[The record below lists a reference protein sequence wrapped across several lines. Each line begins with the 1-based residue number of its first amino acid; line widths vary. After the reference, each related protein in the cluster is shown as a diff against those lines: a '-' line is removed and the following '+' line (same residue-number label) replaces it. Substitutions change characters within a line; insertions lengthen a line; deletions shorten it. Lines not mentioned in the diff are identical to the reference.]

1 MVETIFHATLLAF
14 GLIMPLGAQNV
25 FVFQQGAIQ
34 ASFMRVL
41 PVVIVASI
49 CDTLL
54 ITLAV
59 TGVSVLVMANDLFET
74 ILIIIGVLFLLF
86 MGWMTWSSEVKKVE
100 SDLGL
105 LPIKKQIFFTAS
117 ISILNPHAIL
127 DTIGVI
133 GTSSLQYSGF
143 EKFVFSI
150 TCIIVSWIWFG
161 LLALLGRQVGR
172 LDNSGKLIRILNRA
186 SALIMWG
193 LAIYLAINLLK

>member
-1 MVETIFHATLLAF
+1 MIEIILHATLLAL

-34 ASFMRVL
+34 SSFWRVL

-49 CDTLL
+49 CDTIL

-59 TGVSVLVMANDLFET
+59 TGVSVLVLANEWIEL
-74 ILIIIGVLFLLF
+74 ILMSIGVLFLLF
-86 MGWMTWSSEVKKVE
+86 MGLVTWRSEVKKVDSE
-100 SDLGL
+100 VVV
-105 LPIKKQIFFTAS
+105 LPIKKQIIYTAS

-143 EKFVFSI
+143 EKIVFSI

-161 LLALLGRQVGR
+161 VLALLGRQVGR
-172 LDNSGKLIRILNRA
+172 LDNSGTLMRILNRA

>member
-1 MVETIFHATLLAF
+1 MIEIILHATLLAF

-34 ASFMRVL
+34 STFWRVL
-41 PVVIVASI
+41 PVIIVASI
-49 CDTLL
+49 CDTIL

-59 TGVSVLVMANDLFET
+59 TGVSVLVLANEWFEL
-74 ILIIIGVLFLLF
+74 ILISIGVLFLFF
-86 MGWMTWSSEVKKVE
+86 MGWLTWKSEVKKVDSE
-100 SDLGL
+100 LVA
-105 LPIKKQIFFTAS
+105 LPIKKQIIFTAS

-133 GTSSLQYSGF
+133 GTSSLQYSGM
-143 EKFVFSI
+143 EKFIFSI
-150 TCIIVSWIWFG
+150 TCITVSWIWFG
-161 LLALLGRQVGR
+161 LLAFLGRQVGR
-172 LDNSGKLIRILNRA
+172 LDNSGKLMVILNRV